1 LNSLQST
8 KSAPEQQEIPVK
20 TGDHVKIIGRD
31 GFYVFLKEVEGI
43 ATLRSG
49 GAKSPDD
56 ATMTISIHRVI
67 SLEPTK

>member
-1 LNSLQST
+1 M
-8 KSAPEQQEIPVK
+8 K

-31 GFYVFLKEVEGI
+31 GFYVFLKEAEGI

-49 GAKSPDD
+49 SAKSQED
-56 ATMTISIHRVI
+56 ATLTISIHRVI

>member
-1 LNSLQST
+1 LISPQST
-8 KSAPEQQEIPVK
+8 QSTREQQEIPVK

-31 GFYVFLKEVEGI
+31 GFYVFLKELEGI

-49 GAKSPDD
+49 GAKIPDD
-56 ATMTISIHRVI
+56 TTLTISIHRVI